1 MNWLT
6 IAMKYRKQIAS
17 VLVVLALLA
26 GTYTA
31 GFRHSSAHCKTEKL
45 QADAMKMQYD
55 NEQLQIENASLRA
68 ASARTERVRK
78 EVRNATKGIVP
89 GDLPAYT
96 SAALDCMRGG
106 DCVSV
111 QPAAVSGR
119 Q

>member
-1 MNWLT
+1 MILT
-6 IAMKYRKQIAS
+6 AMKYRKQIAAFA
-17 VLVVLALLA
+17 VTLALLA
-26 GTYTA
+26 GAYTA
-31 GFRHSSAHCKTEKL
+31 GFRHSSAHCKAEKL
-45 QADAMKMQYD
+45 QVAAMKLQYD

-68 ASARTERVRK
+68 GSIRTERVRS

-96 SAALDCMRGG
+96 SRALDCLRGG

-119 Q
+119 